1 VNSPDL
7 SEPEPSLGSS
17 SWLSRQRAA
26 GLHNRTI
33 WWQASHIKLSASPKG
48 GWHDGLVKVRD
59 VDPRDQAWELDE
71 PSYRVYFHEPEG
83 GSDEYE
89 VSGAD
94 VVDVI
99 SWADAQRGVRTYVL
113 YACVP
118 RDGLGLVR
126 LLGTDP
132 NAQVRS

>member
-1 VNSPDL
+1 M
-7 SEPEPSLGSS
+7 
-17 SWLSRQRAA
+17 
-26 GLHNRTI
+26 
-33 WWQASHIKLSASPKG
+33 
-48 GWHDGLVKVRD
+48 KVRD
-59 VDPRDQAWELDE
+59 VDPLDQAWELDE